1 MGRPSVALVSL
12 AAFSLLWFLARAGL
26 GFDVR
31 ALPHGRGTVHFTDRT
46 GLPLGS
52 IAASDARNSAW
63 VALDRV
69 SPLFLRAIL
78 AAEDARFY
86 YHGAVDAGALLRA
99 TYEYAIDGE
108 ARSGGSTIAMQLAR
122 SIWHVPGGVRG
133 KIVQIADAERIVLRS
148 PPNAILE
155 AYVNRVPMGG
165 DVYGVEAASRSYFG
179 ISAGDLDLAQ
189 AALLAAIPNDPSR
202 LSPYANWRGL
212 RARQRY
218 VLDRMEEDG
227 TISRA
232 QAAAAAGERLEILP
246 PAGGPRAAQHFLF
259 ALYPHVPPQKTLVRT
274 TLDASLQRYVQ
285 AQVLAVTA
293 SLGSRHV
300 TDAAALVVDNATGDV
315 LAYVGS
321 PDYFSDALLGRNDGV
336 TALRQPGSS
345 LKPFTYE
352 LALERGAIAS
362 TTILQDAPATYAIP
376 GGELYQPADYSTRFA
391 GPVRV
396 RYALANS
403 LNVPAVRVLSRVGV
417 GALLE
422 RLHRLG
428 FSHLEKPASYY
439 GLGLTLGSGEVTLEE
454 LVRAYATM
462 ARGGAAIPLRTTL
475 DAPVPRPVQIGDA
488 ATWALVTRM
497 LADAHARAL
506 SFGVD
511 SILRLPFPAAVKT
524 GTSSDYRDTWTV
536 GFTRDY
542 TVGVWAGNFDGS
554 AMQGVSGVTGAAPL
568 WNHIMLHLY
577 ERRNEPPA
585 FAAPAGFVRVPIC
598 ATTGRR
604 PTAACAAVVTEWIRP
619 AQAAA
624 WRRPAARYDGVRI
637 VFPADDDVFALNRP
651 ADSRSRSMQRL
662 ELQAAGSTTVRWSV
676 SGSALGVDAQGHAF
690 WPLRLGRWTIEA
702 RSGRE
707 LDSVTVRVV
716 PAPVTRRAGFT
727 AIQQALPQRRRSQML
742 LPPRHSKGSGFSPH

>member
-1 MGRPSVALVSL
+1 MGRPSVPLVTL
-12 AAFSLLWFLARAGL
+12 AAFSLLWFVARAGL

-31 ALPHGRGTVHFTDRT
+31 TLPHGRGTVHFTDRT

-52 IAASDARNSAW
+52 IAASDVRNSAW
-63 VALDRV
+63 VRLDRV
-69 SPLFLRAIL
+69 SPYFLRAIL

-86 YHGAVDAGALLRA
+86 DHGAVDAGALLRA
-99 TYEYAIDGE
+99 AAEYVVDGE
-108 ARSGGSTIAMQLAR
+108 ARSGGSTIAMQPAR
-122 SIWHVPGGVRG
+122 SIRHVPGGVRG
-133 KIVQIADAERIVLRS
+133 KVVQIVDAERIVLRS
-148 PPNAILE
+148 PPNAVLE

-165 DVYGVEAASRSYFG
+165 DIYGIEAAARSYFG
-179 ISAGDLDLAQ
+179 ISAADLDLAQ
-189 AALLAAIPNDPSR
+189 SALLAAIPNDPSR

-218 VLDRMEEDG
+218 VLDRMEEG
-227 TISRA
+227 GLISRA

-246 PAGGPRAAQHFLF
+246 PAGGPRTAQHFLF
-259 ALYPHVPPQKTLVRT
+259 ALYPHVPQERTLVRT

-285 AQVLAVTA
+285 AQVLAVTS
-293 SLGSRHV
+293 SLGNRHV

-321 PDYFSDALLGRNDGV
+321 PDYFSDVLLGRNNGV
-336 TALRQPGSS
+336 AALRQPGSS

-422 RLHRLG
+422 RLHQLG
-428 FSHLEKPASYY
+428 FSHLERPASYY

-462 ARGGAAIPLRTTL
+462 ARDGAAIPLRMTL
-475 DAPVPRPVQIGDA
+475 DAPVRASVQIGDA

-497 LADAHARAL
+497 LADPHARAL
-506 SFGVD
+506 SFGVN

-577 ERRNEPPA
+577 ERRDDPPA
-585 FAAPAGFVRVPIC
+585 FASPPGFVRVAIC

-604 PTAACAAVVTEWIRP
+604 PTAACGAVVAEWIRP
-619 AQAAA
+619 AQRAA
-624 WRRPAARYDGVRI
+624 WRRGAVRVAGLHI
-637 VFPADDDVFALNRP
+637 VFPADGDIFALNRASDP
-651 ADSRSRSMQRL
+651 
-662 ELQAAGSTTVRWSV
+662 T
-676 SGSALGVDAQGHAF
+676 
-690 WPLRLGRWTIEA
+690 
-702 RSGRE
+702 
-707 LDSVTVRVV
+707 
-716 PAPVTRRAGFT
+716 
-727 AIQQALPQRRRSQML
+727 
-742 LPPRHSKGSGFSPH
+742 